1 MTTPK
6 LTKNGMAKDAQSE
19 LAAATA
25 VKASK
30 IRVLIADDH
39 TVVRE
44 GLVAMIG
51 KWTDM
56 TVVAEAQNGREAVDQ
71 WKRHHP
77 DVSLLDLRMPVLD
90 GVGQSKTNRHLLVWC
105 IREE

>member
-1 MTTPK
+1 
-6 LTKNGMAKDAQSE
+6 
-19 LAAATA
+19 
-25 VKASK
+25 
-30 IRVLIADDH
+30 VLIADDH

-71 WKRHHP
+71 
-77 DVSLLDLRMPVLD
+77 
-90 GVGQSKTNRHLLVWC
+90 
-105 IREE
+105 

>member
-1 MTTPK
+1 VTTPK
-6 LTKNGMAKDAQSE
+6 FTKNGTAKDAQSE
-19 LAAATA
+19 PAAATA

-30 IRVLIADDH
+30 IQVLIADDH

-56 TVVAEAQNGREAVDQ
+56 TVVAGSAERSRGR
-71 WKRHHP
+71 
-77 DVSLLDLRMPVLD
+77 
-90 GVGQSKTNRHLLVWC
+90 
-105 IREE
+105 